1 MINMNDRTHTA
12 SFVSAAVGG
21 VEAREMLLEALV
33 AGPKSG
39 LDLRRFLVKKLKSRV
54 SNAKLYYNLQVLS
67 EARLVKLHSKWRGK
81 EVELDP
87 MWLQPVRE
95 YFGVE
100 VPVVCVGGL
109 EERFRS
115 PSLLESALKLADI
128 KPIRYYFVAR
138 DELRRK
144 VSGVPGNVKF
154 IYVSEELME
163 GDLAGLNRVFQG
175 IISDELDSHEVM
187 VDLSDGGRLGVLVLY
202 KLAEDYGLRRF
213 YLPESKQKIV
223 WIS

>member
-1 MINMNDRTHTA
+1 MINMNDRTHSA
-12 SFVSAAVGG
+12 NFVSDMIGG
-21 VEAREMLLEALV
+21 VEAREILLEALV
-33 AGPKSG
+33 DGPKAG
-39 LDLRRFLVKKLKSRV
+39 LDLRRFLAKKFKSRI
-54 SNAKLYYNLQVLS
+54 SNAKLYYNIQVLS
-67 EARLVKLHSKWRGK
+67 EAHLLKLHSKWRGK

-95 YFGVE
+95 YFGVKA
-100 VPVVCVGGL
+100 PAVCVGGL
-109 EERFRS
+109 QERLRN
-115 PSLLESALKLADI
+115 PSLIESALRLVDI
-128 KPIRYYFVAR
+128 RPIRYYFVAR

-154 IYVSEELME
+154 VYVSDELIE
-163 GDLAGLNRVFQG
+163 SDLPGLNKVFQG
-175 IISDELDSHEVM
+175 IISDELDSHEVI

-213 YLPESKQKIV
+213 YLSETRQKIV